1 MGSNS
6 MNLVLLR
13 HGESE
18 WNLLNKFTGWTDVG
32 LTENGID
39 EAKFSGEQ
47 ILKQNF
53 TIDTI
58 HTSLLVRAIHTAE
71 IVSDIIGFDKKNIKY
86 DWRLNERHYGALQ
99 GLNKSETATKYG
111 EDQVHIWRRSYDIPP
126 PSLSEDD
133 ERHPKFNE
141 KFKNINEELPIGES
155 LKNVI
160 ERLSPFW
167 EYYFKSIKDNP
178 GNYLIVAHSNSLRAI
193 VKILD
198 QLSDKDII
206 SVNIP
211 TGVPLVYTFDTNF
224 NVINKEYLI
233 DEHKLK
239 EKQEIVANQGKAK

>member
-1 MGSNS
+1 MK
-6 MNLVLLR
+6 LILLR

-18 WNLLNKFTGWTDVG
+18 WNLLNKFTGWTDVD
-32 LTENGID
+32 LTENGIK
-39 EAKFSGEQ
+39 EAKFSGQQ

-58 HTSLLVRAIHTAE
+58 YTSLLIRAIHTAE
-71 IVSDIIGFDKKNIKY
+71 IVSDIINVDKNDIKY
-86 DWRLNERHYGALQ
+86 DWRLNERHYGSLQ

-111 EDQVHIWRRSYDIPP
+111 EDQVHVWRRSYDIPP
-126 PSLSEDD
+126 PLLSEDD

-141 KFKNINEELPIGES
+141 KFRDIDAELPTGES

-160 ERLSPFW
+160 ERLNPFW
-167 EYYFKSIKDNP
+167 EYYFKKMKDNL

-198 QLSDKDII
+198 KLSDKEII

-211 TGVPLVYTFDTNF
+211 TGVPLVYTFDNNF
-224 NVINKEYLI
+224 NVIHKEYLI
-233 DEHKLK
+233 DDDKLK
-239 EKQEIVANQGKAK
+239 EKQTIVANQGKVK